1 MNGEPRSVPDR
12 WLQRNEAADTLRQ
25 RERLDAL
32 LALAA
37 DALKR
42 AEEQARIEREK
53 VALIEDRLA
62 RRTALLDELSVLAD
76 QENAARVLLR
86 RAGRNL
92 ERRLHQRAAID
103 VQADRSRRGRMVKI
117 VVDPTSWESYR
128 EFSRLRLFQVI
139 GTSVWQ
145 LVAAEVEL
153 IRAGHAERTPSGRR
167 RRSPGE
173 AVPQPVTKSL
183 RIFVD
188 EDLWPTFVLHVS
200 RGALTVG
207 RYVGELVE
215 AAAHDNGWRAQA
227 PETRA

>member
-1 MNGEPRSVPDR
+1 
-12 WLQRNEAADTLRQ
+12 
-25 RERLDAL
+25 
-32 LALAA
+32 
-37 DALKR
+37 
-42 AEEQARIEREK
+42 

-76 QENAARVLLR
+76 QENEAQVLLR
-86 RAGRNL
+86 RAERKL
-92 ERRLHQRAAID
+92 DRRLHQRAAID
-103 VQADRSRRGRMVKI
+103 VQADRSRRGRMVKV
-117 VVDPTSWESYR
+117 VVDPTAWESYR

-139 GTSVWQ
+139 GTSVGQ

-153 IRAGHAERTPSGRR
+153 IRAGTRRAHPERPAT
-167 RRSPGE
+167 RSPGE

-188 EDLWPTFVLHVS
+188 EDLWPTFALHVS

-227 PETRA
+227 PENRA